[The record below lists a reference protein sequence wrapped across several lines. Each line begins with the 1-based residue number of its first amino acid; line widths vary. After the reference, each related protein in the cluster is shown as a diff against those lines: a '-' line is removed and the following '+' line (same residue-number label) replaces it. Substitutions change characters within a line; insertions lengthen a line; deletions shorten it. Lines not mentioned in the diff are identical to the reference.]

1 MFYIKNKRYTFVP
14 NYLSD
19 VVLPV
24 YFILIDVINVK
35 RI

>member
-1 MFYIKNKRYTFVP
+1 MFYIKNKCYTFVP

-19 VVLPV
+19 VVIAV